1 MKKIEIIAG
10 ICFFITG
17 FASLIDEVIW
27 TKILST
33 IFGSTLVATGFVLSL
48 YMILLGAGSGI
59 GGKIASLSRKPLK
72 IFGFFEILIGILVIF
87 TPHLFNIVK
96 ELSLKTN
103 NILPALLSFLILS
116 PIIILMGATF
126 PIFLKAKREKIEN
139 YSKEIGIVYGLNL
152 LGGSL
157 GSLLGGFLFLPAL
170 GIKKALFLSGFLDIL
185 AGILALIIERYYSL
199 KEKEEKAPEKFPGEK
214 KAIVVAFF
222 GGIASL
228 ALEVAWI
235 RCLSLFIGSSTY
247 AFTLL
252 VSSFILGLFFGSTFL
267 SKKGD
272 KKEELFPYLSE
283 IHLLICFSSTALS
296 VFLISVPF
304 FYINIIKLTGAKFL
318 TLNFFLFL
326 FLFLIFLFPTSLM
339 GFALPLSIKAGTKG
353 KGLSKSAGLIY
364 GFSSLG
370 SSLGAVLASLVLI
383 PNFGLKTTLF
393 FAFFSSLLASLVASI
408 KKFNFKIFSVTIL
421 LWVLW
426 SLKILPW
433 DWRILTAGYYAY
445 APIYAKNISSQPLE
459 SRNLILKEN
468 LPFGEFK
475 ENFKK
480 PEFLGTKLLFLK
492 DGLFALVAVVEEK
505 GIRSLLING
514 KADASNGLEDM
525 RTQLLLGHLPSLLL
539 DKIKGNACV
548 IGLGSG
554 VTAGAVSTYNFN
566 EIYVIEIEK
575 EVFKASFFFKDEN
588 LEFYNDKRVKILIRD
603 ARKEIFRLNKKFTL
617 ITSEP
622 SNLWMSGTSS
632 LFTYEFFKEIYKKLE
647 EDGIF
652 CQWIHLYQISFEDV
666 KIFLKTINSVFSHL
680 LLFADG
686 EDLLVLASKKE
697 IILKP
702 ETWLLRAKENENL
715 RYQFGRVGFLNLSD
729 FAKNFIMDERG
740 LQFLIKNEKTHKD
753 DLPILEYSAAKYL
766 GFDFSREILKKLIEA
781 GKRGGK
787 IYLEDFGFIE

>member
-1 MKKIEIIAG
+1 
-10 ICFFITG
+10 
-17 FASLIDEVIW
+17 W

-48 YMILLGAGSGI
+48 YMILLGVGSAI

-87 TPHLFNIVK
+87 TPYLFNTVK
-96 ELSLKTN
+96 ELSFKTS
-103 NILPALLSFLILS
+103 NILPAFLSFIILS
-116 PIIILMGATF
+116 PIIVLMGTTF
-126 PIFLKAKREKIEN
+126 PIFLKARREKFEN

-157 GSLLGGFLFLPAL
+157 GSLFGGFLFLPVL
-170 GIKKALFLSGFLDIL
+170 GIKKALFLSGFLDIF
-185 AGILALIIERYYSL
+185 AGILALIFERYYSL
-199 KEKEEKAPEKFPGEK
+199 KEKEEKATEKFPEEK
-214 KAIVVAFF
+214 KAILVAFF

-267 SKKGD
+267 SKMGD
-272 KKEELFPYLSE
+272 RKEELFPYLSE
-283 IHLLICFSSTALS
+283 IHLCFSSTALS

-339 GFALPLSIKAGTKG
+339 GFALPLAIKAGTRG

-364 GFSSLG
+364 ASSSLG
-370 SSLGAVLASLVLI
+370 SSLGAILASLILI
-383 PNFGLKTTLF
+383 PNFGLKTTFF
-393 FAFFSSLLASLVASI
+393 FAFISSLMASLIASI
-408 KKFNFKIFSVTIL
+408 KKFNFKILSVTIL

-445 APIYAKNISSQPLE
+445 APIYAKNISNQPLG

-468 LPFGEFK
+468 LPFGELK
-475 ENFKK
+475 EDFKK

-492 DGLFALVAVVEEK
+492 DGLFAQVAVVEEK

-539 DKIKGNACV
+539 DRIKGDACV

-554 VTAGAVSTYNFN
+554 VTAGAVSTYNFD

-575 EVFKASFFFKDEN
+575 EVLKASFFFKEEN
-588 LEFYNDKRVKILIRD
+588 LEFYKDKRVKILIKD
-603 ARKEIFRLNKKFTL
+603 ARKEIFRLDKKFTL

-652 CQWIHLYQISFEDV
+652 CQWLHLYQISFVDV
-666 KIFLKTINSVFSHL
+666 KIFLKTINSVFPYL
-680 LLFADG
+680 LLYADG

-697 IILKP
+697 IILRP
-702 ETWLLRAKENENL
+702 LNWLLRAKENENL
-715 RYQFGRVGFLNLSD
+715 KYQFGRVGFLNLSD

-740 LQFLIKNEKTHKD
+740 LQFLIKNEKIHRD

-766 GFDFSREILKKLIEA
+766 GFDFSREILKELIGA

-787 IYLEDFGFIE
+787 IYLKDFGYIE